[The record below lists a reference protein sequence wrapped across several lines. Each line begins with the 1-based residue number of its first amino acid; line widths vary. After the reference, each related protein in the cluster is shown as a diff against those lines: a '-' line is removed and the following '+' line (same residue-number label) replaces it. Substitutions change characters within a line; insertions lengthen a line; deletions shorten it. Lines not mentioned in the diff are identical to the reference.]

1 MFSNFK
7 ILLSGFFLTEVLE
20 YLNVAFLAEL
30 PLSVLYL
37 DNVFKAMSSG
47 LYLSLYGILSRFC
60 SPDNLASRLAVFDSL
75 ITMTGKA
82 FIIHALMSH

>member
-37 DNVFKAMSSG
+37 DNLFKAMRSG
-47 LYLSLYGILSRFC
+47 LYLALYGILSRFC